1 MKQGEEEMENEIKA
15 PKKLYRSKT
24 DRYIGGICG
33 GLGSYL
39 NLDSNLVRILFIIS
53 IFLGGA
59 GFILYIAGLIIIPE
73 NPAEEEAGSRRT
85 NPNFIW
91 GIVLVVIGC
100 LLLFRQLGWYYNF
113 HFWHIPW
120 IFIWAGLLIA
130 GGLYLIFGYHG
141 RSADASEKAPAD
153 TSPGA
158 SEPSHRLFRSR
169 QERMFA
175 GVCGGIAREF
185 GIDPSLVRLAWV
197 ILTLLSIGAG
207 IILYIVAIFV
217 MPEEPLQNSV

>member
-1 MKQGEEEMENEIKA
+1 MDNEIKT
-15 PKKLYRSKT
+15 PKKLYRSRT

-33 GLGSYL
+33 GLGRYL

-53 IFLGGA
+53 IFLGGT

-73 NPAEEEAGSRRT
+73 NPAEEEAVSRRT

-130 GGLYLIFGYHG
+130 GGLYLIFGYRG
-141 RSADASEKAPAD
+141 RSVDAPESATAETPQE
-153 TSPGA
+153 T
-158 SEPSHRLFRSR
+158 SEPSHRLLRSR
-169 QERMFA
+169 QERMLA

-185 GIDPSLVRLAWV
+185 DIDPSLVRLGWV
-197 ILTLLSIGAG
+197 ILTLLSGGVG